1 MENFSN
7 TLISPGLESILKICQ
22 KIFQGAQP
30 LAVVDHAQRK
40 LLDHAVCNAKFIKN
54 NNRYRTFEKMPDWE
68 MMCS

>member
-22 KIFQGAQP
+22 KTFQGAQP

-40 LLDHAVCNAKFIKN
+40 LLDILYV
-54 NNRYRTFEKMPDWE
+54 MPNSLKTTTDIGPLKKCLTE
-68 MMCS
+68 R